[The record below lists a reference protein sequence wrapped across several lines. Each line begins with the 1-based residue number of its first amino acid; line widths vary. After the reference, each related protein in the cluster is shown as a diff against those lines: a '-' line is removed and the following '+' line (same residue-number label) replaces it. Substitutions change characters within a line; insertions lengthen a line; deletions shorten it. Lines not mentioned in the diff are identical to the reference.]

1 VCQLMIIGLNHETII
16 YKTSVCA
23 HGDVVV
29 PSPATNRGMQCNG
42 GGGLNNREVRASRRT
57 RRGG

>member
-1 VCQLMIIGLNHETII
+1 MIIGLNHETII